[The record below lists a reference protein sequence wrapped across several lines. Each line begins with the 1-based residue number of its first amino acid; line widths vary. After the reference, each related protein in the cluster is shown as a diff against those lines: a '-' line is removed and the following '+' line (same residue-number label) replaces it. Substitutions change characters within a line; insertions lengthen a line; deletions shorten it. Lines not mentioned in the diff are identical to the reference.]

1 MSSNVGISLFP
12 GKANQK
18 LLNYEGFINVR
29 EVVDFQMKR
38 YISYEINQMV
48 QGRNRCVVDD
58 ENHETGKSE
67 LSIC

>member
-29 EVVDFQMKR
+29 EVVDF
-38 YISYEINQMV
+38 
-48 QGRNRCVVDD
+48 
-58 ENHETGKSE
+58 
-67 LSIC
+67 